1 MSAELSIPWLLTP
14 AKRLRPGR
22 PTSITAPRM
31 AMAALRIPH
40 GRGLDVGPGLVG
52 PRIFVHEGSRQA
64 LERRLGLAFQG
75 PVQLAVTDN
84 LRRMVTRT
92 RLRGTLKV
100 RVHMMFLGAPER
112 VRLALVEY
120 VVRGDR
126 RASVVLGDFIEKNQ
140 YRIRASQPIRGPIST
155 RGTAHDLGAILADVS
170 RRYFPGSAS
179 DVLITWGRRT
189 QPRGDAR
196 RTIKLGSYSATE
208 RLVRIHPALDRCW
221 VPRYFVASIVHH
233 ELLHHIIPMTP
244 GGVHPPELLQAER
257 EFPMYERAR
266 AWEQKNVTRLLRA
279 R

>member
-1 MSAELSIPWLLTP
+1 
-14 AKRLRPGR
+14 
-22 PTSITAPRM
+22 M

-40 GRGLDVGPGLVG
+40 GRGLDGTPGLTG

-75 PVQLAVTDN
+75 PVQLGVTDN

-92 RLRGTLKV
+92 RMRGTLKV

-126 RASVVLGDFIEKNQ
+126 RASGVLGDFIEKNQ
-140 YRIRASQPIRGPIST
+140 YRIRASQPILHPLST
-155 RGTAHDLGAILADVS
+155 RGQAHDLGSILAEVS
-170 RRYFPGSAS
+170 ARYFPGSAS
-179 DVLITWGRRT
+179 DVLITWGRRPR
-189 QPRGDAR
+189 PRGDAR

-208 RLVRIHPALDRCW
+208 RLVRIHPALDRAW
-221 VPRYFVASIVHH
+221 IPRYFVASIVHH

-244 GGVHPPELLQAER
+244 GGVHPPELLRLEAQ
-257 EFPMYERAR
+257 FSHHERAR
-266 AWEQKNVTRLLRA
+266 EWEHKNVARLLKSK
-279 R
+279 

>member
-1 MSAELSIPWLLTP
+1 
-14 AKRLRPGR
+14 
-22 PTSITAPRM
+22 M

-40 GRGLDVGPGLVG
+40 GRGLDVGSGLVG

-112 VRLALVEY
+112 VRQALVEY

-126 RASVVLGDFIEKNQ
+126 RASGLLGEFIEKNQ
-140 YRIRASQPIRGPIST
+140 YRIRASQPILHPLFT
-155 RGTAHDLGAILADVS
+155 RGDVHDLSAILADVS
-170 RRYFPGSAS
+170 RRYFPGSATE
-179 DVLITWGRRT
+179 VLITWGRRT
-189 QPRGDAR
+189 KPRGDAR

-208 RLVRIHPALDRCW
+208 RLVRIHPALDRPW

-233 ELLHHIIPMTP
+233 ELLHHIIPVTP
-244 GGVHPPELLQAER
+244 GGVHPPELLRLER
-257 EFPMYERAR
+257 EFGHYERAR
-266 AWEQKNVTRLLRA
+266 EWEHRNVARLLKSK
-279 R
+279 